1 MDKKA
6 VINDILKAYDARGS
20 NIMDAGGGAGWMFQA
35 RPFQQEIN
43 QAISTWFENND
54 SQPLQG
60 VVMSMQTMGV
70 FTSDEAD
77 SILQKIEAAED

>member
-6 VINDILKAYDARGS
+6 VINTILKAYDARGS
-20 NIMDAGGGAGWMFQA
+20 NIMDAGSGAGWMFQT
-35 RPFQQEIN
+35 RPFQQELN
-43 QAISTWFENND
+43 QAISAWLKNSD

-70 FTSDEAD
+70 FTSGEAD
-77 SILQKIEAAED
+77 AILQKIEEAKE